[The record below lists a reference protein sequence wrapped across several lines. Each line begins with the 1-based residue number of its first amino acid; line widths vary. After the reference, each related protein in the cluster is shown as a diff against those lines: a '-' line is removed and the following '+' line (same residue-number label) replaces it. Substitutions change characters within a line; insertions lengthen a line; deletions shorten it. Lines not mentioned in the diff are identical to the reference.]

1 MPYTYEKGKWV
12 MDHVNAYSGAEDGV
26 QQGSRI
32 WQPVTN
38 FALNKHSQPDLLK
51 SIVETEY
58 QRVRKVMDKNRKIL
72 EEKTAAEGMDHLMD
86 SVLGTSN

>member
-58 QRVRKVMDKNRKIL
+58 QRVRKVMENFGGKGCGRRNGSSDGQCLKNFQPKQ
-72 EEKTAAEGMDHLMD
+72 
-86 SVLGTSN
+86 